1 MKNGYFIDH
10 KKEYVI
16 TNHYPKRPLMN
27 YLWNE
32 TTLVDID
39 QFGFGPSAIFDEN
52 RTRRNLYYVGDNRLI
67 YIMNNDDKTYY
78 AANRNYNKLPF
89 PKWETHV
96 GQGYS
101 LFSSSYNGLDVDY
114 TIFVPTEGYAEC
126 WEINLKNTADKT
138 KDLSVYTMAHLTS
151 NSSNHKSYAI
161 TDFDDQF
168 GGILGTSKG
177 YDLETDFTECY
188 MASDY
193 PVESYEIATDKFI
206 GYYNSAANPVALE
219 NGGVLSSSASCFEND
234 QTYTLCHKIVLNP
247 GEEKTIRLIVG
258 IAKSKEMAIEE
269 KSRLL
274 SKKSFDENRTE
285 LLKRVNQYDDQVTIC
300 TGDET
305 IDRFVNIWLKR
316 QIDLGKT
323 WARCDVVGSRDTMQD
338 VTAFVQLDTEISKE
352 KIIYAM
358 GFVRPNGNIMRS
370 FIPIMRH
377 VAHDCSSWMITA
389 VCQYIKESGDYAI
402 LDIDCPYFECDE
414 HGTVLDHLM
423 RAAYFLLDTLGEH
436 GLTLWGACDW
446 NDSLNNCGRKMRGES
461 VWLSQAS
468 CKCTLEFAE
477 LLERINMSDKAKDI
491 LVKRASLMEN
501 ILRYGWEKD
510 HFIYGFNDNGDKIGS
525 YESIDGNN
533 YLNPQTW
540 AVLSEMLS
548 NDKLN
553 TLMDYVEDTLQC
565 DFGYVQVDPP
575 HIHHNDNIGRVTY
588 FAPGC
593 YENGSVYNHG
603 CTFKIAADC
612 MLGRGDEAL
621 KTVNYILPTNP
632 LNPSEKSGMEPY
644 AISNQYLGPKAPARV
659 GESPM
664 HWITGTCGWL
674 FRGIV
679 EYMLGVQADY
689 DGLRIVPAM
698 PKVWKNASVHR
709 IYRGCTY
716 DITYTQNAYNG
727 KVLITVD
734 GNAIEGN
741 LLPYFT
747 DGIAHKVDVQ
757 IG

>member
-1 MKNGYFIDH
+1 MKNGYFVDQ

-16 TNHYPKRPLMN
+16 TNHYSKRPLMN

-32 TTLVDID
+32 TTLVDVD
-39 QFGFGPSAIFDEN
+39 QFGFGPAAIFDEN
-52 RTRRNLYYVGDNRLI
+52 RHRRNLYVIGDNRLI
-67 YIMNNDDKTYY
+67 YIMDNKDKSFY
-78 AANRNYNKLPF
+78 AANRNYTKLPF
-89 PKWETHV
+89 SKWETHV
-96 GQGYS
+96 GQGYT
-101 LFSSSYNGLDVDY
+101 LISSSYNGLDVDF
-114 TIFVPTEGYAEC
+114 TIFVPVEGYAEC
-126 WEINLKNTADKT
+126 WEIKLKNTTNDV
-138 KDLSVYTMAHLTS
+138 KDLSVYPMAHLMS
-151 NSSNHKSYAI
+151 NTSNHKSYAI
-161 TDFDDQF
+161 TDFDNDF
-168 GGILGTSKG
+168 AGILGTSKG
-177 YDLETDFTECY
+177 YALDTDFTECY

-193 PVESYEIATDKFI
+193 PVDSYEIATDKFI
-206 GYYNSAANPVALE
+206 GYYNSVANPVALE
-219 NGGVLSSSASCFEND
+219 NGGTLSSSCSCFEND

-247 GEEKTIRLIVG
+247 NEEKTIRLIVG
-258 IAKSKEMAIEE
+258 IAKSKEMAIEAKNSLLCE
-269 KSRLL
+269 KA
-274 SKKSFDENRTE
+274 FAENRAE
-285 LLKRVNQYDDQVTIC
+285 LLKRVNQYDNQVTIN

-338 VTAFVQLDTEISKE
+338 VTAFVQLDTKVSKE
-352 KIIYAM
+352 KILYAM

-389 VCQYIKESGDYAI
+389 VCQYVKESGDYSI

-423 RAAYFLLDTLGEH
+423 RAVYFLLDTVGEH

-446 NDSLNNCGRKMRGES
+446 NDSLNNCGTQMRGES
-461 VWLSQAS
+461 VWLAQAS
-468 CKCTLEFAE
+468 CKCALEFVE
-477 LLERINMSDKAKDI
+477 LLNRIGKNDIAQDI
-491 LVKRASLMEN
+491 LAKRAKMMEN

-510 HFIYGFNDNGDKIGS
+510 HFIYGFNDYGDKIGS
-525 YESIDGNN
+525 YDSPDGNN
-533 YLNPQTW
+533 YLNTQTW
-540 AVLSEMLS
+540 AVLSEVLPK
-548 NDKLN
+548 DQLN
-553 TLMDYVEDTLQC
+553 TLMDYVENTLQC

-575 HIHHNDNIGRVTY
+575 HIKHDDHIGRVTY

-679 EYMLGVQADY
+679 EYMLGIQADY
-689 DGLRIVPAM
+689 DGLRIVPCM
-698 PKVWKNASVHR
+698 PHAWKTASAHR

-716 DITYTQNAYNG
+716 DITYIQNEYNG
-727 KVLITVD
+727 NIAITVD
-734 GNAIEGN
+734 GNSIEGN

-747 DGIAHKVDVQ
+747 DSKAHKVCVT

>member
-1 MKNGYFIDH
+1 MKNGYFIDE

-52 RTRRNLYYVGDNRLI
+52 RTRRNLYFEGDNRLI
-67 YIMNNDDKTYY
+67 YIMDNNDKTYY
-78 AANRNYNKLPF
+78 AANRNYGKLPF
-89 PKWETHV
+89 SKWETHV

-101 LFSSSYNGLDVDY
+101 LISSSYNGLDVDY
-114 TIFVPTEGYAEC
+114 TIFVPTVGYCEC
-126 WEINLKNTADKT
+126 WEINLRNTSDT
-138 KDLSVYTMAHLTS
+138 IKDLSVYTMAHLMS
-151 NSSNHKSYAI
+151 NTSNHKAYAI
-161 TDFDDQF
+161 TDFDPEF
-168 GGILGTSKG
+168 SGILGTSKG
-177 YDLETDFTECY
+177 FALDTDFTECY

-193 PVESYEIATDKFI
+193 PTCSYEVATEKFI

-219 NGGVLSSSASCFEND
+219 NGGVLSSSSSCFDND
-234 QTYTLCHKIVLNP
+234 QTYTLCHKVTLNP
-247 GEEKTIRLIVG
+247 DEEKTIRLVVG
-258 IAKSKEMAIEE
+258 IAKSKEMAIKE
-269 KSRLL
+269 KERLL
-274 SKKSFDENRTE
+274 SKEAFAENRAE
-285 LLKRVNQYDDQVTIC
+285 LVKRVNQYDDRITIC

-338 VTAFVQLDTEISKE
+338 VTAFVQLDTQISKE
-352 KIIYAM
+352 KILFAM
-358 GFVRPNGNIMRS
+358 GYVRPNGNIMRS

-389 VCQYIKESGDYAI
+389 VCQYIKESGDYTI

-414 HGTVLDHLM
+414 HGTVLDHLL
-423 RAAYFLLDTLGEH
+423 RAAYFLLDTVGEH

-446 NDSLNNCGRKMRGES
+446 NDSLNNCGTKMRGES

-468 CKCTLEFAE
+468 CKCTLELVE
-477 LLERINMSDKAKDI
+477 LLERINMSDEAATI
-491 LVKRASLMEN
+491 SAKRATLMEN
-501 ILRYGWEKD
+501 ILRHGWEKD
-510 HFIYGFNDNGDKIGS
+510 HFIYGFNDYGEKVGS
-525 YESIDGNN
+525 YESVDGNN

-540 AVLSEMLS
+540 AVLSEMLPT
-548 NDKLN
+548 DKLN

-575 HIHHNDNIGRVTY
+575 HINHNDNIGRVTY

-603 CTFKIAADC
+603 CTFKIVSDC

-632 LNPSEKSGMEPY
+632 LNPSEHSGMEPY
-644 AISNQYLGPKAPARV
+644 AIANQYLGPKAPARV

-679 EYMLGVQADY
+679 EYMLGIQADY

-698 PKVWKNASVHR
+698 PKVWGNATAHR
-709 IYRGCTY
+709 IYRDCIY
-716 DITYTQNAYNG
+716 DITYTQNEYNG
-727 KVLITVD
+727 KVSITVD
-734 GNAIEGN
+734 GNIIEGN

-747 DGIAHKVDVQ
+747 DGKPHKVDVQ